1 MIEIFIPVLWI
12 CINAHCEFMQSDGFY
27 FTQETKCIESLDMQK
42 QRMRELVKQAGQ
54 GTITVLEGT
63 CVDAKIK
70 IRIEKQVSSS
80 ARNE

>member
-27 FTQETKCIESLDMQK
+27 FTQETKCMESLDIQK

-63 CVDAKIK
+63 CVDAKIE
-70 IRIEKQVSSS
+70 IRIERKVSGV
-80 ARNE
+80 EQ

>member
-27 FTQETKCIESLDMQK
+27 FIQETKCIESLEAQK
-42 QRMRELVKQAGQ
+42 QRMRELVKRAGQ

-63 CVDAKIK
+63 CVDAKIE
-70 IRIEKQVSSS
+70 IHIERKVL
-80 ARNE
+80 RVE

>member
-27 FTQETKCIESLDMQK
+27 FTQETKCMESLDIQK

-54 GTITVLEGT
+54 GTITVLEST
-63 CVDAKIK
+63 CVDAKIN
-70 IRIEKQVSSS
+70 IRIEKQVSGV
-80 ARNE
+80 EQ

>member
-27 FTQETKCIESLDMQK
+27 FTQETKCRESLDTQK
-42 QRMRELVKQAGQ
+42 QRMRELVRQAGQ

-63 CVDAKIK
+63 CVDAKIE
-70 IRIEKQVSSS
+70 IRVERKVS
-80 ARNE
+80 EVEQ

>member
-27 FTQETKCIESLDMQK
+27 FTQEIKCTESLDTQK

-54 GTITVLEGT
+54 GIITVLEGI
-63 CVDAKIK
+63 CADAKIK
-70 IRIEKQVSSS
+70 TRIEKQVS
-80 ARNE
+80 EVKE